1 MPDSATVETQPAPS
15 SVTGTSTN
23 EAPSS
28 TGTDTQTTTSQPTTA
43 EETFFDAKTIPEALK
58 ATYEQM
64 QKAYTQKTQSVAEVK
79 KHADAF
85 KQLVN
90 DREFVDWWNGRR
102 SNSGNQGKPTTDKAP
117 ATEDAFPTPTPEE
130 FEALQNDPVKFAK
143 WQQKAFDDYVQKK
156 YAPEIQKDR
165 QEVAQIKAEHATNLF
180 AQEHSDFWD
189 LDALTQEK
197 PEDPGLMEIMTAA
210 GLDLSGAYSLGQRIK
225 AKINSEATKLAH
237 QTVTTKTNATTED
250 RSPASGNQQGQLKI
264 KGDLSAAIRAAA
276 MEAAEGRSSTVRRE
290 R

>member
-1 MPDSATVETQPAPS
+1 MSDSAVVETQPAPS
-15 SVTGTSTN
+15 SVTGTST
-23 EAPSS
+23 ETGS
-28 TGTDTQTTTSQPTTA
+28 TGTTETTTAQLAESA
-43 EETFFDAKTIPEALK
+43 EETFFDSKTVPESLK
-58 ATYEQM
+58 PVYDQM

-90 DREFVDWWNGRR
+90 DREFVNWWNGRK
-102 SNSGNQGKPTTDKAP
+102 NPAP
-117 ATEDAFPTPTPEE
+117 ATATPKTSEAESAFPTPTPEE
-130 FEALQNDPVKFAK
+130 FEAMQSDPVKFAR

-156 YAPEIQKDR
+156 YAPELQKDR

-189 LDALTQEK
+189 LDGLTQEK

-210 GLDLSGAYSLGQRIK
+210 GLDLAGAYSLGQRIK
-225 AKINSEATKLAH
+225 SKIASEATKIAH
-237 QTVTTKTNATTED
+237 QTVQTKTSATTED
-250 RSPASGNQQGQLKI
+250 RSPSTGPTQGQVKV